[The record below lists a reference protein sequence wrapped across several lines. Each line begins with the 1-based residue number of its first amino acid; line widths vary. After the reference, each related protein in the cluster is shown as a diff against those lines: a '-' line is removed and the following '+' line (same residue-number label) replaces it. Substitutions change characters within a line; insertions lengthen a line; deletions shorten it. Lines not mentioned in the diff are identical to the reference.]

1 MSQRICPIC
10 RKETD
15 DMICTED
22 QVPTVAQQAIETPAD
37 ETMVGKALANRY
49 EVKQLVGTGGMSRV
63 YEAVQC
69 SFGRRVALK
78 VIDRRLASDL
88 TQIERFYLEARA
100 SSRLDHPNT
109 IRVYDFGV
117 TDDGLPYIAMEFLD
131 GETLKE
137 RKKREKNLP
146 IYQTLTIFSAVASAL
161 VEAHH
166 AGIIHRDLKPDNIFL
181 KKVKGV
187 GEVVKVCD
195 FGIAKLMQDGDD
207 DSQRNLTKTGHLVGT
222 PRYMAPEQIEG
233 GAIGPWTDFYALG
246 TMLYEFLAGVTPLQA
261 SDSQSL
267 LYLKLRNAA
276 PPLPGL
282 GPSGPIPEAL
292 RALVDGLLLS
302 DPQRRAHKTE
312 HIANWLVAI
321 MEERYDD
328 VPTERLRQIA
338 TEELDCTTAVMKKGK
353 IPTLASLDM
362 PEYDSASGTG
372 PGHPS
377 TLFLQNEPRIP
388 TDPSGEL
395 PIPENLEPGS
405 DTYPTG
411 SLPRPVQKSL
421 ERSRTIW
428 LLPVVVLV
436 LGGAGLLFLRQID
449 ATGET
454 QPASARAK
462 APDALIHREVPTKR
476 MEDIEDDEES
486 TKGASASGVGVKETN
501 KEDAEPEKEDPQAA
515 AERALAVK
523 QAQQFGQHGDKAR
536 GKKNYTEALKLYQYA
551 LDLDPDNVEV
561 RNKMASVRDEML
573 NLLETDEARKEEDA
587 KKKKR
592 APRQPKKKAAKPAA
606 SKPAKKS
613 NASDYEILE

>member
-1 MSQRICPIC
+1 MRICPIC
-10 RKETD
+10 RKENEQV
-15 DMICTED
+15 ICTEC

-37 ETMVGKALANRY
+37 ETMVGRALANRY

-117 TDDGLPYIAMEFLD
+117 TDDGLPYIAMEFLE

-137 RKKREKNLP
+137 RRKREGVLGH
-146 IYQTLTIFSAVASAL
+146 YQILTIFSAVASAL

-181 KKVKGV
+181 KQVKGV

-195 FGIAKLMQDGDD
+195 FGIAKLMQDEE
-207 DSQRNLTKTGHLVGT
+207 DSQRSLTKTGHLVGT

-246 TMLYEFLAGVTPLQA
+246 TMLYEFYAGVTPLQA

-267 LYLKLRNAA
+267 LYMKLRNAA
-276 PPLPGL
+276 PALAAEGPG
-282 GPSGPIPEAL
+282 GPIPEGV
-292 RALVDGLLLS
+292 RALVDSLLQS

-312 HIANWLVAI
+312 DIANWLVSAAEGNHDAI
-321 MEERYDD
+321 
-328 VPTERLRQIA
+328 PSARLRELA
-338 TEELDCTTAVMKKGK
+338 TEDLDLDTAVMSAGE
-353 IPTLASLDM
+353 IALPSLNIS
-362 PEYDSASGTG
+362 ESDSQSGTG
-372 PGHPS
+372 PGHPGNLFIKDGPRVS
-377 TLFLQNEPRIP
+377 TNP
-388 TDPSGEL
+388 TGEL
-395 PIPENLEPGS
+395 SIPQNLEPGS

-421 ERSRTIW
+421 ERSRALWI
-428 LLPVVVLV
+428 LPIIVLF
-436 LGGAGLLFLRQID
+436 LGGGGLFFLQQID

-454 QPASARAK
+454 QPESTKVMQAEEPIQR
-462 APDALIHREVPTKR
+462 DVPTKPLN
-476 MEDIEDDEES
+476 EAKDAAAQAAEAPKKEEP
-486 TKGASASGVGVKETN
+486 KPEPP
-501 KEDAEPEKEDPQAA
+501 KEDETAK
-515 AERALAVK
+515 AERELKIK
-523 QAQQFGQHGDKAR
+523 QAQKFVSHGDKAR
-536 GKKNYTEALKLYQYA
+536 EQKNFKKALELYQLA
-551 LDLDPDNVEV
+551 LETNPSDTD
-561 RNKMASVRDEML
+561 VRDKMGAVRDDML
-573 NLLETDEARKEEDA
+573 NLLEADETRKEDN
-587 KKKKR
+587 KKKR
-592 APRQPKKKAAKPAA
+592 PARKVKKKAPAPKPSA
-606 SKPAKKS
+606 PAKKS